1 MHQRGFT
8 MFELIIVLS
17 IISLVS
23 TGWLAWRVNDDVRA
37 WFASLAETETAEIER
52 IASAAQAHYAD
63 TGGWPDAA
71 NGCTGGFASMT
82 EALAGL
88 DNIAPFGEEYE
99 MSCSTTGTSIRVSNT
114 LTGENQR
121 EWAVIIAAGLPGAGV
136 STETDAAGEIAG
148 WRVNSDWPVPAEIPL
163 LDALLPRDGS
173 RPMTGDLDLGGH
185 AVVSATNMV
194 LTSGHSLANTLHFA
208 GIYPS
213 FPFGP
218 GGVIRRGIPKPACPG
233 GFSPQVFL
241 VPVDIRH
248 TSGRPLT
255 QFSFSAID
263 HPGNPAG
270 AWRLQSRVHDTSGVE
285 IDSDDVRALA
295 LTKCS
300 PV

>member
-1 MHQRGFT
+1 MDQRGFT
-8 MFELIIVLS
+8 FFELIIVLS
-17 IISLVS
+17 IISIVS
-23 TGWLAWRVNDDVRA
+23 TGWLAWRVNDDVRD
-37 WFASLAETETAEIER
+37 WYASLAETEGREIER
-52 IASAAQAHYAD
+52 IAGAAQAHFAD

-71 NGCTGGFASMT
+71 NGCVGGFVSMGP
-82 EALAGL
+82 ALAGL
-88 DNIAPFGEEYE
+88 DNISPFQTPYE
-99 MSCSTTGTSIRVSNT
+99 LSCSTTSTSIQVSNT
-114 LTGENQR
+114 LPGENQR

-136 STETDAAGEIAG
+136 STETGADGTTTG

-173 RPMTGDLDLGGH
+173 RAMTGDLNLDGH

-194 LTSGHSLANTLHFA
+194 LTTGHSLANTLHFA
-208 GIYPS
+208 GIYPH

-218 GGVIRRGIPKPACPG
+218 GGVVRRGIPKPQCPP
-233 GFSPQVFL
+233 GFSAQIFL

-248 TSGRPLT
+248 SSGRPLT
-255 QFSFSAID
+255 QFSFSAVD

-270 AWRLQSRVHDTSGVE
+270 AWRLQSRVHDTATAEV
-285 IDSDDVRALA
+285 DSDDVRALA